1 MSNAFYGNKP
11 IHEVSQYYGVSDRR
25 CKWLMKDCETIQQG
39 FINHGII
46 LTLRECEDL
55 YRIYSDEYF
64 CASWENMDGFSSE
77 DMFEILKP
85 VLDKVIVDRIT
96 RLETII
102 KQIEQYDDN
111 KVESDEFTIQEVVD
125 NA

>member
-1 MSNAFYGNKP
+1 M
-11 IHEVSQYYGVSDRR
+11 SQYYGTSDRR
-25 CKWLMKDCETIQQG
+25 CKWLNKDCETIQQG

-64 CASWENMDGFSSE
+64 CASWENMDGFSPE

-111 KVESDEFTIQEVVD
+111 KVESDEFTIQEIVD
-125 NA
+125 NG